1 MTSTAPH
8 DDDRDVTAQLEALVE
23 QQTAARAATARAR
36 AELSAARAA
45 RAAAIVDGTLTAQHV
60 ERVDDARDELEVC
73 EDVESEL
80 ARRRSA
86 LAGEAPAPA
95 ATGAGDSRTV
105 RVRVAGATG
114 RHSCN
119 QPSTGRA
126 LKGGEELTL
135 PADDALSLAG
145 MGHVRVVGKVPAWWP
160 HSVPIP
166 DESTLRAYAGR

>member
-8 DDDRDVTAQLEALVE
+8 DDDRDVTAELEALVE

-45 RAAAIVDGTLTAQHV
+45 RAAAVVDGTATAQHV
-60 ERVDDARDELEVC
+60 ERLDDARDELEVC
-73 EDVESEL
+73 EDVETEL
-80 ARRRSA
+80 ARRRTA
-86 LAGEAPAPA
+86 LAGEAPALVSES
-95 ATGAGDSRTV
+95 GDSRTV
-105 RVRVAGATG
+105 RVLVVGHHG
-114 RHSCN
+114 HHSCN

-126 LKGGEELTL
+126 LMGGEELTL
-135 PADDALSLAG
+135 PADDALALATG
-145 MGHVRVVGKVPAWWP
+145 GHVRVVGKVPAWWP

>member
-1 MTSTAPH
+1 MTDTTPSPEDH
-8 DDDRDVTAQLEALVE
+8 DVTAELEALTE
-23 QQTAARAATARAR
+23 QQAAAREATARAR

-45 RAAAIVDGTLTAQHV
+45 RAAAVVDGTVTAQHV
-60 ERVDDARDELEVC
+60 ERLDDARDELEVC

-80 ARRRSA
+80 SRRRRA

-95 ATGAGDSRTV
+95 SEASGDTRSV
-105 RVRVAGATG
+105 RVLVAGFHG

-126 LKGGEELTL
+126 LMGGEELTL
-135 PADDALSLAG
+135 PADDALSLATG
-145 MGHVRVVGKVPAWWP
+145 GHVRVLGKVPAWWP